1 MYKRQDDISPFIKFG
16 CLKDEKFCDKINDYI
31 LFKDIND
38 KYQTLPELLA
48 PVAEDEKTDA
58 EGADASDNTDAN
70 ADSSADT
77 DENKEPEKNTVYYVT
92 DVVQQGQ
99 YIKLFKEQCMNAVIL
114 DHNID
119 TSFITQLEQ
128 RNDHYK
134 FMRIDA
140 DLTESLKDES
150 GADLTE
156 ATTTLSEVFKK
167 ALNNDKLTVK
177 VENLKNADVASV
189 LTLSEQGRRMQDMM
203 KMYAAGGM
211 GGMDPSMFA
220 ADQTLT
226 LNANNELVKYILD
239 NKDSEHVP
247 MFAEQLYDLAMLS
260 NQPLSV
266 DQMTKFVKRSN
277 DIMLLLT
284 K

>member
-1 MYKRQDDISPFIKFG
+1 
-16 CLKDEKFCDKINDYI
+16 
-31 LFKDIND
+31 
-38 KYQTLPELLA
+38 
-48 PVAEDEKTDA
+48 
-58 EGADASDNTDAN
+58 
-70 ADSSADT
+70 
-77 DENKEPEKNTVYYVT
+77 
-92 DVVQQGQ
+92 
-99 YIKLFKEQCMNAVIL
+99 MNAVIL

-203 KMYAAGGM
+203 KMYSAGGM

>member
-1 MYKRQDDISPFIKFG
+1 
-16 CLKDEKFCDKINDYI
+16 
-31 LFKDIND
+31 
-38 KYQTLPELLA
+38 
-48 PVAEDEKTDA
+48 
-58 EGADASDNTDAN
+58 
-70 ADSSADT
+70 
-77 DENKEPEKNTVYYVT
+77 
-92 DVVQQGQ
+92 
-99 YIKLFKEQCMNAVIL
+99 MNAVIL

-150 GADLTE
+150 SADLTE

-189 LTLSEQGRRMQDMM
+189 LTLSEQGRRMQDLM
-203 KMYAAGGM
+203 KMYNM
-211 GGMDPSMFA
+211 YGMDPNMFGG
-220 ADQTLT
+220 QETLV
-226 LNANNELVKYILD
+226 LNANHPLVKYLAENQESDKAPLIC
-239 NKDSEHVP
+239 
-247 MFAEQLYDLAMLS
+247 EQLYALAKMSHKQLS
-260 NQPLSV
+260 P
-266 DQMTKFVKRSN
+266 DEMTRFVQRSN
-277 DIMLLLT
+277 EILLMIA